1 MPADQTAEL
10 AALARELQELNR
22 IGAALSAERDTSR
35 LLELI
40 LTKAR
45 EITAS
50 DAGSLYVVEQPDPP
64 PGATEA
70 ASGDLPRRLRFMIA
84 QNDSTSLPFMAR
96 GLEITDRSVAG
107 YVALSGRIVALEDAY
122 RPPPD
127 APYTFDPS
135 FDEMAGYRTRSVLAA
150 PMRTP
155 QGHIVGVLQLINAKR
170 HAGVRLESADAFSRD
185 VIPYSPHHE
194 ALIESLAAQA
204 AIALENSQLYS
215 AIEQLFEGFVR
226 ASIVAI
232 ESRDPATSG
241 HSFRVANLT
250 VALAEAVDRADHGPF
265 AAIRF
270 SREEM
275 RTIRYASLLHDFGK
289 VGVREEVLVKAKK
302 LYPEQLELIRER
314 FKLARSRRELES
326 MRRRIDCLIAEG
338 ASAYQRRLG
347 GFELELADEIQRLEA
362 HLSAIERANEP
373 TAVASGSFE
382 RLRDIAAV
390 SFTGADGQPQPL
402 LSAREVELLSLR
414 RGTLSPSERS
424 EIQSHVVHTYNFLR
438 QIPWTRET
446 RRIPAITLGHHE
458 FLNGTG
464 YPHHLTASD
473 IPIQA
478 RMMTICDIFDA
489 VSASD
494 RPYKKA
500 VPFARALEILAAA
513 VEDAQLDRDLV
524 ALFLEARVF
533 DRWQVEP
540 YRY

>member
-1 MPADQTAEL
+1 VATNQTAEL
-10 AALARELQELNR
+10 AALARQLEELNR

-45 EITAS
+45 AITAS
-50 DAGSLYVVEQPDPP
+50 DAGSLYVVERPVPA
-64 PGATEA
+64 PGAAGAKGEDA
-70 ASGDLPRRLRFMIA
+70 PSRLRFMIA
-84 QNDSTSLPFMAR
+84 QNDSTPLPFVER
-96 GLEITDRSVAG
+96 GLEISDRSIAG
-107 YVALSGRIVALEDAY
+107 YVAMSGRIVALEDAY
-122 RPPPD
+122 RPPLD
-127 APYTFDPS
+127 APYTVDRS
-135 FDEMAGYRTRSVLAA
+135 FDEMACYRTRSVLAA

-170 HAGVRLESADAFSRD
+170 DAGVRLDSTDAFSRD
-185 VIPYSPHHE
+185 VIPYSPQHE
-194 ALIESLAAQA
+194 ALVESLAAQA
-204 AIALENSQLYS
+204 AIALENSQLYA

-250 VALAEAVDRADHGPF
+250 VALAEAVNRADHGPF

-289 VGVREEVLVKAKK
+289 VGVREEILVKAKK
-302 LYPEQLELIRER
+302 LYPEQLESIRER
-314 FKLARSRRELES
+314 FKRARCRREVES
-326 MRRRIDCLIAEG
+326 MRRRVDCLMADG
-338 ASAYQRRLG
+338 PDAYQRRLG
-347 GFELELADEIQRLEA
+347 SFERELADDIQRLEGY
-362 HLSAIERANEP
+362 LGAIELANEP
-373 TAVASGSFE
+373 TTTASGSFE

-390 SFTGADGQPQPL
+390 EFIDLGGQPQPL
-402 LSAREVELLSLR
+402 LSAQEVTLLSLR
-414 RGTLSPSERS
+414 KGTLSEAERS
-424 EIQSHVVHTYNFLR
+424 EIQSHVAHTYDFLR
-438 QIPWTRET
+438 QIPWMPET
-446 RRIPAITLGHHE
+446 SRIPAITLGHHE

-464 YPHHLTASD
+464 YPHRLRESD

-500 VPFARALEILAAA
+500 VPFERALDILARA
-513 VEDAQLDRDLV
+513 VEDGELDRDLFS
-524 ALFLEARVF
+524 LFLEARVF